1 LREPNA
7 ALNVPRATEAKSKQI
22 IASPTTLGPSMVSRA
37 SCAEKSCTREREG
50 HYQGLALKVE
60 KGVPVQ
66 PKYLKEMQ
74 ELRKVTRARFPE
86 ALCNAMLM
94 GGDNT

>member
-1 LREPNA
+1 
-7 ALNVPRATEAKSKQI
+7 
-22 IASPTTLGPSMVSRA
+22 M
-37 SCAEKSCTREREG
+37 
-50 HYQGLALKVE
+50 ALKVE